1 MNEKTDNKWND
12 IVARYYGDTEFAR
25 KLDAS
30 PTATLKEEGFEM
42 PENVEIKMHKNSA
55 HELHFVMPPD
65 PTSELS
71 ESMLKN
77 VAAGSYCCG
86 PCCENCNKGCN
97 V

>member
-30 PTATLKEEGFEM
+30 PTATLKEEGLEL
-42 PENVEIKMHKNSA
+42 PESVEVKLHKNSNN
-55 HELHFVMPPD
+55 ELHIVMPPD

-71 ESMLKN
+71 EGALKN
-77 VAAGSYCCG
+77 VAAGWCCSSSG
-86 PCCENCNKGCN
+86 RACCH
-97 V
+97 